1 MAPGRMLLASV
12 RSGVSSR
19 GGGVRDCRMPRFLT
33 LALGALLLFGAGS
46 SWLALYPPVA
56 ADTAGIETEGRE
68 SRAVAIPVGPRESLR
83 AIVEPGEGR
92 AVVVLLHG
100 YARDERRLRRHA
112 RYLVRDGYAVV
123 AVRFRSSA
131 GWGRRPTTLGAH
143 ELTDARAVLDWVAV
157 QPQWR
162 GRKVVL
168 FGESLGGSV
177 ALALA
182 AERPEVSAVIADD
195 PFARADWAIEDRLRL
210 EYHVPAWP
218 LAPIARA
225 LAARVTG
232 HDPGALDM
240 RQPLAALADRPVLL
254 IRGAI
259 EDHLGHRHAQAI
271 DEAAGSR
278 AESWTVAGAG
288 HAGAWAHDASAYERR
303 VRAFLSVALTGRP
316 LLTFERADAQGSVR

>member
-1 MAPGRMLLASV
+1 M
-12 RSGVSSR
+12 
-19 GGGVRDCRMPRFLT
+19 RDCAMPRFLA

-46 SWLALYPPVA
+46 SWLALYPPVV
-56 ADTAGIETEGRE
+56 ADSAGIEAPGRDARTE
-68 SRAVAIPVGPRESLR
+68 AIPVGARESIR
-83 AIVEPGEGR
+83 VVVEPGEGR

-123 AVRFRSSA
+123 AVRFRSSS

-218 LAPIARA
+218 FAPIARA
-225 LAARVTG
+225 LGSRVTG
-232 HDPGALDM
+232 HDPGALDV
-240 RQPLAALADRPVLL
+240 RRSLAALADRPVML
-254 IRGAI
+254 IRGSV
-259 EDHLGHRHAQAI
+259 EDHLGRRHAQAI
-271 DEAAGSR
+271 DEAAGGR
-278 AESWTVAGAG
+278 TESWTVEGAG
-288 HAGAWAHDASAYERR
+288 HAGAWAHGAEAYERR

-316 LLTFERADAQGSVR
+316 LLTIERADAQGTHP